1 MPSLM
6 KILSQKERER
16 KDKIADALC
25 KEFVGDVQKRFD
37 FLSSLNT
44 KAIQAYE
51 SDASLREGFL
61 KDVEK
66 NSPDFPAVVLEKL
79 YKDNPEKQAELAEC
93 FKTKDLNRLNTLYE
107 TAKRESPKE
116 VAKIREEK
124 GKWLFVG
131 PHGDKALFDE
141 KMSVLKA
148 QTNRYDAFDGSVSY
162 EGKTETLNGY
172 CAQGV
177 LLSLYKMKSYYGDGA
192 FDFLPEAKQS
202 LKPAGFVAAVK
213 GSEHFYETGG
223 AGKFNALADEKGF
236 REGTVV
242 IALTKS
248 GRPQHLMMLD
258 KREENGKSFL
268 MGFNDDKKG
277 TKADKFNSV
286 VIDVP
291 AMIRQSVSKLSSK
304 ELDDL
309 EQKMSVPAAQRDWS
323 DTLAEGK
330 KYSAEKQWNEFYTR
344 SDVKHETARHIAENK
359 EKLIVRRSL
368 LEKQKG
374 SR

>member
-6 KILSQKERER
+6 SVLSENERNR
-16 KDKIADALC
+16 KNKIADALTD
-25 KEFVGDVQKRFD
+25 EFVADVRKRFE
-37 FLSSLNT
+37 FLSSLNA
-44 KAIQAYE
+44 KALETYE
-51 SDASLREGFL
+51 RDASLRNGFL
-61 KDVEK
+61 KTVEE

-79 YKDNPEKQAELAEC
+79 YKDNPEKKAELGEC
-93 FKTKDLNRLNTLYE
+93 FKTKDLNRLNALYE
-107 TAKRESPKE
+107 TAKRENPKE

-148 QTNRYDAFDGSVSY
+148 QTNRYDDFDGSVKC
-162 EGKTETLNGY
+162 EGKTEPLRGY
-172 CAQGV
+172 CAQGI
-177 LLSLYKMKSYYGDGA
+177 LLSLYKMKSYYGDGL
-192 FDFLPEAKQS
+192 FDFLPAAEQG
-202 LKPAGFVAAVK
+202 LKPAGFAEATRN
-213 GSEHFYETGG
+213 GGHYYETGG

-236 REGTVV
+236 RSGTVV

-248 GRPQHLMMLD
+248 GRPQHMMMLE
-258 KREENGKSFL
+258 KRENGESLL

-291 AMIRQSVSKLSSK
+291 AMIRRSVSKLSSK
-304 ELDDL
+304 ELNDL

-323 DTLAEGK
+323 DTLSEGK
-330 KYSAEKQWNEFYTR
+330 KYSAEKQWNGYYAR
-344 SDVKHETARHIAENK
+344 SDVRNETARRVAENK
-359 EKLIVRRSL
+359 QRLMLKRIGTER
-368 LEKQKG
+368 
-374 SR
+374 

>member
-1 MPSLM
+1 M
-6 KILSQKERER
+6 
-16 KDKIADALC
+16 
-25 KEFVGDVQKRFD
+25 
-37 FLSSLNT
+37 
-44 KAIQAYE
+44 
-51 SDASLREGFL
+51 
-61 KDVEK
+61 
-66 NSPDFPAVVLEKL
+66 
-79 YKDNPEKQAELAEC
+79 
-93 FKTKDLNRLNTLYE
+93 
-107 TAKRESPKE
+107 
-116 VAKIREEK
+116 
-124 GKWLFVG
+124 
-131 PHGDKALFDE
+131 
-141 KMSVLKA
+141 
-148 QTNRYDAFDGSVSY
+148 
-162 EGKTETLNGY
+162 
-172 CAQGV
+172 
-177 LLSLYKMKSYYGDGA
+177 
-192 FDFLPEAKQS
+192 
-202 LKPAGFVAAVK
+202 
-213 GSEHFYETGG
+213 
-223 AGKFNALADEKGF
+223 
-236 REGTVV
+236 

-258 KREENGKSFL
+258 KREENGESFL